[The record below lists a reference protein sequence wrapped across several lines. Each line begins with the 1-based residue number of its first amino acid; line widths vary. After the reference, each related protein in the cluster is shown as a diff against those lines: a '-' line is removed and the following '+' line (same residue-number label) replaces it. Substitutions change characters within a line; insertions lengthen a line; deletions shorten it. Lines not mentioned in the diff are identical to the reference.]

1 MTTPRRPDPRHPARR
16 PPSGRRR
23 ARSFAG
29 APTLFLS
36 APRAGLVVPH
46 SLKKLNTTSPLLWQ
60 PEPYRLPPLMSDALT
75 SPDEEIELDL
85 PDEVPGGRHSIAAD
99 SQGKGAWLARYGL
112 TPADL
117 ANFIVTVASHKGGVG
132 KTFLAYELAYM
143 LGAILLDLDWDD
155 GNASGA
161 WGYNAEDRVRPVL
174 LDALDSGRVPRPLAG
189 GPWRPDLVP
198 CSKDFGVNQPSA
210 TEMTKTII
218 RWAAHWANELK
229 RPLVI
234 DTHPGGAE
242 ESTSGAIAAGHVTVV
257 PVVFEERPVRA
268 TVGMMRELKSYP
280 LLLVP
285 NMVPNR
291 PPDRLITLIEREAA
305 RAKVPIGPVIAEH
318 KLLRSRGRRMA
329 VTASDPV
336 PKNARKLVDELYSV
350 GELVV
355 GYARAGA

>member
-1 MTTPRRPDPRHPARR
+1 
-16 PPSGRRR
+16 
-23 ARSFAG
+23 
-29 APTLFLS
+29 
-36 APRAGLVVPH
+36 
-46 SLKKLNTTSPLLWQ
+46 
-60 PEPYRLPPLMSDALT
+60 MSDAQAST
-75 SPDEEIELDL
+75 DEETGPDL
-85 PDEVPGGRHSIAAD
+85 PDELPGGRHSIAV
-99 SQGKGAWLARYGL
+99 SNQGKGAWLARYGL
-112 TPADL
+112 TSADL
-117 ANFIVTVASHKGGVG
+117 ATFIVTVASHKGGVG

-161 WGYNAEDRVRPVL
+161 WGYNAEDRARPVL

-210 TEMTKTII
+210 TQMRKTII
-218 RWAAHWANELK
+218 RWAAHWASELK

-291 PPDRLITLIEREAA
+291 PPERLITLIEKEAA
-305 RAKVPIGPVIAEH
+305 RAQVPIGPVIAEH

-355 GYARAGA
+355 GYAQAGA